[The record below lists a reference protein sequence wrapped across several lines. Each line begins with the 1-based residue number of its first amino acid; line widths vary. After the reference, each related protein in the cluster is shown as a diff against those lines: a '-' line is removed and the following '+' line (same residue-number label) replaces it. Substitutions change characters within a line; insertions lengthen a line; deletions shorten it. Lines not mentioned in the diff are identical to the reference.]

1 MDALTR
7 LAASVAAVLQVAKW
21 GSFRAAMRNGG
32 TSFRTLDQQI
42 RDLEK
47 ELGFMIFRR
56 TGGGIV
62 PTPEGEAVLEQ
73 ARVVEH
79 ALSRIQRLGK
89 TLTER
94 AEGDVSVAATEGL
107 GTFWIAPRLK
117 LFEAAHPK
125 VSVQLNPSMNIAD
138 MRRLDTDIALQVI
151 EPVLPEIKRT
161 RLCTLHLLLCAS
173 RRYLDLHGTPRSLN
187 ELKSH
192 RFIIQSNPQFSDRMV
207 LEQALGARIPK
218 SQLMVM
224 RSSSS
229 HYITIENGA
238 GIGFLPSYGFV
249 VGASVEPLMTQ
260 VRYELDV
267 WLCFHAD
274 SRGLPRVAVTLDWLT
289 ELFDPKVYPWFRRE
303 FVAPQDFRKTLGEQR
318 WSDLV
323 QPYVFSHG

>member
-7 LAASVAAVLQVAKW
+7 MASSVAAVLQVARW

-42 RDLEK
+42 KDLEK
-47 ELGFMIFRR
+47 DLGFMIFRR
-56 TGGGIV
+56 TGVGII

-73 ARVVEH
+73 ARVIEH
-79 ALSRIQRLGK
+79 ALARIQRLGK
-89 TLTER
+89 TLTAR
-94 AEGDVSVAATEGL
+94 AEGDVTLAATEGL
-107 GTFWIAPRLK
+107 GTFWITPRLQT
-117 LFEAAHPK
+117 FNATHPK
-125 VSVQLNPSMNIAD
+125 VSVQLNSSMNIAD

-161 RLCTLHLLLCAS
+161 RICTLHLILCAS
-173 RRYLDLHGTPRSLN
+173 KRYLDVHGAPKTLN
-187 ELKSH
+187 ELKDH
-192 RFIIQSNPQFSDRMV
+192 RFVIQSNPQFSDRLV

-249 VGASVEPLMTQ
+249 VGASVVPVMMQ

-274 SRGLPRVAVTLDWLT
+274 SRSLPRVGVTLDWLN
-289 ELFDPKVYPWFRRE
+289 ELFDPKLYPWFRRE
-303 FVAPQDFRKTLGEQR
+303 FVAPQDFRKVVGDER
-318 WSDLV
+318 WQQDIE
-323 QPYVFSHG
+323 PYVFSHG